1 MITVQLHVLF
11 STCIESVEERLLS
24 VGVLYAL
31 TCNTRLTHNLR
42 LGNDKDRKHVHV
54 EVRCFSTLCT

>member
-31 TCNTRLTHNLR
+31 TMQHSFTTQLEAR
-42 LGNDKDRKHVHV
+42 
-54 EVRCFSTLCT
+54 E